1 MALGLMTVYEIT
13 PLSSNTHWW
22 APSKM
27 MEPKAAVENS
37 STWWEAEPHWQTTV
51 CGGDASFIFK
61 LASMTTCCDS
71 AATWLKHRT
80 VRSKNPKAF
89 TGAEELDIFRCCNW
103 KCWKKKK
110 GGEREKVRILWNAV
124 KAAWL
129 TGPTALRL
137 IEMTFWKC
145 PRTHSHTLTHSV
157 SFDWGQRCS
166 RTRLSF
172 SAKRTLVK
180 TIFLR
185 WKWWLFPADFFFF
198 FFLLGACQPPR
209 AMLANWRLCCIKCN
223 VTFGPFQRRWLF
235 FSSATALTVNTFKTI
250 RNKVQQHIDT
260 HTRTHSVVPWTSV
273 H

>member
-110 GGEREKVRILWNAV
+110 GGRERESQNSLECCEGCVTHWADGSTVNWDDILKMPA
-124 KAAWL
+124 
-129 TGPTALRL
+129 
-137 IEMTFWKC
+137 
-145 PRTHSHTLTHSV
+145 HTLTHFDTLGELWLGSALQQNSSLFQRQTDPGQNYFSEMEMMIV
-157 SFDWGQRCS
+157 S
-166 RTRLSF
+166 
-172 SAKRTLVK
+172 
-180 TIFLR
+180 R
-185 WKWWLFPADFFFF
+185 WFFFF
-198 FFLLGACQPPR
+198 FFFC
-209 AMLANWRLCCIKCN
+209 
-223 VTFGPFQRRWLF
+223 
-235 FSSATALTVNTFKTI
+235 
-250 RNKVQQHIDT
+250 
-260 HTRTHSVVPWTSV
+260 
-273 H
+273 